1 MSPIDLTVRCMA
13 SRDGQVW
20 VAVCLD
26 FSLAAQ
32 GPSLD
37 QARIR
42 LHEQIRS
49 YVLEAFSIDA
59 QHAEVLLSRR
69 APWPDR
75 LRYHWVKLLSQLKL
89 QALVYRE
96 ALPLQPAVA

>member
-13 SRDGQVW
+13 SREDQLW

-32 GPSLD
+32 GQTLD

-49 YVLEAFSIDA
+49 YVREAFSIDA
-59 QHAEVLLSRR
+59 QHAEVLLTRR
-69 APWPDR
+69 APWSES

-96 ALPLQPAVA
+96 ALPLQPAAA

>member
-13 SRDGQVW
+13 SREDKLW

-32 GPSLD
+32 GQTLD

-49 YVLEAFSIDA
+49 YVREAFSVDA
-59 QHAEVLLSRR
+59 QHAEVLLTRR
-69 APWPDR
+69 APLSDR
-75 LRYHWVKLLSQLKL
+75 LRYHWVKLLSKLKL